1 MHTFENP
8 IAPSALAPGWI
19 SEKLSGVIMKLLEK
33 HPHNRYTDCHSLLHD
48 LIEVKNMY
56 ISKLLDSG
64 KQSPIVT

>member
-48 LIEVKNMY
+48 LIEVKICTLANY
-56 ISKLLDSG
+56 WIQG
-64 KQSPIVT
+64 NNPQ